1 MNSIK
6 QYNTHSADVYRD
18 KGSPGGVVET
28 ETGVA
33 DCRPVEVGTATVEEE
48 REGWEGTRLTL

>member
-6 QYNTHSADVYRD
+6 QYNTHSADSED
-18 KGSPGGVVET
+18 NNSPGGVVET

-48 REGWEGTRLTL
+48 RERWEGTRLTL